1 MQPDTI
7 SILYQHREAIT
18 AVRLAAISLAVITG
32 LTCPRPPLLL
42 SAHLGSQT
50 VAVPSYGPRGP
61 RHRSKQTD
69 GTFPSDGAEKDEY
82 RPVEQET
89 AGDGSGQRR
98 MMLTVCS

>member
-1 MQPDTI
+1 MQPDTV
-7 SILYQHREAIT
+7 SILYQHRETIT

-32 LTCPRPPLLL
+32 LTCPRPPP
-42 SAHLGSQT
+42 SVGHLGSQT
-50 VAVPSYGPRGP
+50 VAAPSRGPHGP

-82 RPVEQET
+82 QPVVQET

-98 MMLTVCS
+98 MMSTVCS

>member
-1 MQPDTI
+1 MPET
-7 SILYQHREAIT
+7 
-18 AVRLAAISLAVITG
+18 
-32 LTCPRPPLLL
+32 PPPP

-50 VAVPSYGPRGP
+50 VAAPSCGPRGP

-82 RPVEQET
+82 QPVEEET